1 VLFYLFF
8 QQDLY
13 PLNLI
18 HMSLLLSSPPE
29 AFLHFLSP
37 VLLAS
42 PIPYSLV
49 LFFKPGAQGF
59 VMKHKILVVNN
70 SRLDPDAGFS
80 AGDSFRSLH
89 GSYLK
94 YSKAV

>member
-1 VLFYLFF
+1 M
-8 QQDLY
+8 Y

-18 HMSLLLSSPPE
+18 YMSLLLSSPLE

-42 PIPYSLV
+42 PIPYLLV
-49 LFFKPGAQGF
+49 LLFKLGAQGF
-59 VMKHKILVVNN
+59 VMKYKILVVNN

-80 AGDSFRSLH
+80 AGDSFRRLY